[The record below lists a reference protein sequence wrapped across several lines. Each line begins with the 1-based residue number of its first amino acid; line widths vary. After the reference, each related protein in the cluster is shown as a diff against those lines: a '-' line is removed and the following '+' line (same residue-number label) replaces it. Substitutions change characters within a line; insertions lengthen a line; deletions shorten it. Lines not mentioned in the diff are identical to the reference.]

1 MKRCFKKI
9 ALLLAMCMMLSCLAF
24 AEDVDYGEKLDEA
37 VRLYREHG
45 LYSNED
51 TDYVRE
57 ALIEMFEED
66 SELFYE
72 LVNKIYSREDRYSH
86 YMTPEQYETNFAQT
100 NTMVGIG
107 IVISTSDDG
116 YPLVQEVSK
125 GPAMVAGLLAG
136 DKICEVDGLSVV
148 GYLPAELGTLIRGEE
163 GTTVN
168 LKVIRGEETLNFT
181 VRRAKIE
188 VSEVTSYNVT
198 DEIGYIKFDH
208 FSGIDAFID
217 FMIAYDTFEESG
229 VNTIILD
236 LRNNPGGEL
245 DCLINIMDNVIP
257 EEDVPYLLTWQ
268 TKPLKVN
275 TFYSEGYGWE
285 FNKFVILV
293 NGNTASASEIMAG
306 SLQDLGYAVVVGE
319 QTYGKGMGQR
329 HILTKDGDEAIVT
342 GLELKLPVSGRYDGV
357 GITPDYKVSMKI
369 TPYKLPYL
377 TPLKS
382 KYDASKIK
390 TENVKALEE
399 RLHCLGYFYATP
411 DDVWDNNTLR
421 AANLFCKD
429 NGLPM
434 SNSMCKWDVIV
445 KIDEAT
451 KNLEHKYIVED
462 APLEKAIEV
471 AKEYAASGKK
481 AKRVSDDLIDFNSER

>member
-1 MKRCFKKI
+1 MKRGFKKI
-9 ALLLAMCMMLSCLAF
+9 ALLLAVCMMMSCLAF
-24 AEDVDYGEKLDEA
+24 AEDVDYAEKLDEA
-37 VRLYREHG
+37 VRLYRENG
-45 LYSNED
+45 LYADEE
-51 TDYVRE
+51 TDYVKE
-57 ALIEMFEED
+57 ALVELFEENP
-66 SELFYE
+66 EFFYE
-72 LVNKIYSREDRYSH
+72 FVNKIYSREDRYSY
-86 YMTPEQYETNFAQT
+86 YMTPEEYEVKFEQA

-125 GPAMVAGLLAG
+125 GPAMTAGILAG
-136 DKICEVDGLSVV
+136 DKICEVDGTSVS
-148 GYLPAELGTLIRGEE
+148 GYLPAELGTLIRGKE

-168 LKVIRGEETLNFT
+168 LKIIRGEEKIDFSI
-181 VRRAKIE
+181 RRAKIT

-245 DCLINIMDNVIP
+245 DCLINLMDNIIP
-257 EEDVPYLLTWQ
+257 EKEVPYLMTWQ

-293 NGNTASASEIMAG
+293 NGNSASASEIMAG

-329 HILTKDGDEAIVT
+329 HMLTKDGDEAIVT

-411 DDVWDNNTLR
+411 DNEWDNNTLR
-421 AANLFCKD
+421 AVNLFCKD

-434 SNSMCKWDVIV
+434 SNSVCKWDTIV
-445 KIDEAT
+445 KIDDAA
-451 KNLEHKYIVED
+451 KDLEHKYVVED
-462 APLEKAIEV
+462 AQLEKAIEV

-481 AKRVSDDLIDFNSER
+481 AQRVSGDLIDFSSGR

>member
-1 MKRCFKKI
+1 MKRGFKI
-9 ALLLAMCMMLSCLAF
+9 TALLLALCMMLSCFAF
-24 AEDVDYGEKLDEA
+24 AEEVDYGEKLDEA
-37 VRLYREHG
+37 VKIYRENG
-45 LYSNED
+45 LYADEE

-66 SELFYE
+66 PELFYE
-72 LVNKIYSREDRYSH
+72 LVNRIYSREDRYSY
-86 YMTPEQYETNFAQT
+86 YMTPEEYETSFSLE

-116 YPLVQEVSK
+116 YPLVQQVSK
-125 GPAMVAGLLAG
+125 GPAMTAGILAG
-136 DKICEVDGLSVV
+136 DKICEVDGNSVA

-168 LKVIRGEETLNFT
+168 IKVIRGEEKLDFT
-181 VRRAKIE
+181 IKRAKIT

-198 DEIGYIKFDH
+198 DEIGYIKLDH

-217 FMIAYDTFEESG
+217 FMVAYDGFEESG

-236 LRNNPGGEL
+236 LRDNPGGQL
-245 DCLINIMDNVIP
+245 DCLINLMDNIIP
-257 EEDVPYLLTWQ
+257 EKEVPYLMTWQ
-268 TKPLKVN
+268 SKPLRVN
-275 TFYSEGYGWE
+275 TFYSEGFGWE

-293 NGNTASASEIMAG
+293 NSNTASASEIMTGA
-306 SLQDLGYAVVVGE
+306 LQDLGYAVVVGE
-319 QTYGKGMGQR
+319 QTHGKGMGQR
-329 HILTKDGDEAIVT
+329 HIVTKDGDEAVVT

-357 GITPDYKVSMKI
+357 GITPDYEVKMKV

-399 RLHCLGYFYATP
+399 RLSCLGYFYATP
-411 DDVWDNNTLR
+411 DDEWDEKTLR
-421 AANLFCKD
+421 AVNLFCKE

-445 KIDEAT
+445 KIDEAA
-451 KNLEHKYIVED
+451 KNLEHKYVVED
-462 APLEKAIEV
+462 APMEKAIEL

-481 AKRVSDDLIDFNSER
+481 AERVDGDLIDFSSGR